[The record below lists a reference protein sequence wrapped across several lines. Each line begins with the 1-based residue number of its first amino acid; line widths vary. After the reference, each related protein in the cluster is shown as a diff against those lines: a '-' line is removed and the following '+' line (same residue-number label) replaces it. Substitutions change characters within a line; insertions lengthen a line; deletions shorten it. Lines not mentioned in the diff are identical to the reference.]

1 MLKLDYI
8 YFFLSIIEVL
18 EHFSDILLYV
28 RKKKSEYHQTHPNLC
43 YDYHMISIELQRN
56 FNDYCLERSG
66 GQCVS
71 TYYKNM

>member
-18 EHFSDILLYV
+18 EHFSDILLSM

-56 FNDYCLERSG
+56 FERSG